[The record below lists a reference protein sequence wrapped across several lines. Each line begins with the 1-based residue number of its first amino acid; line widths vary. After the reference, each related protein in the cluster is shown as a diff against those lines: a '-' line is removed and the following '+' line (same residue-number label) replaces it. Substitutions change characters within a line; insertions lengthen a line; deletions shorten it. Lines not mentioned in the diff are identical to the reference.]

1 MYERLSINR
10 IINSKSDQF
19 IDNDEFNNNEFND
32 HNDHNVNN
40 DPIEEASWFMFEG
53 YKQYEHFYGRGMVR

>member
-1 MYERLSINR
+1 MNVYQSIES

-19 IDNDEFNNNEFND
+19 IDNDEFNDNNND
-32 HNDHNVNN
+32 HNDNN